1 MASSPS
7 SRTDAASTPSAVP
20 SRPDPR
26 EKRRNLFLIAGA
38 ELLAM
43 TLWFSASAVVPQLTA
58 EWSLTGA
65 QQSWMTMSVQV
76 GFVVGAVGSAVLTI
90 ADRFD
95 TRHVFAV
102 SAILGAAANAAI
114 PLWAAGPE
122 SALALRFATGV
133 FLAGVYPPGMKL
145 VATWS
150 DEDRGFSIGLL
161 VGALTVG
168 SAVPHLLNALPLFPG
183 PTGLPPWPTVLYVTS
198 AQAVAA
204 ALVVLV
210 LVQTGP
216 HLAKAAR
223 FDWRRAAEG
232 LRHAPTRLANIG
244 YFGHMWELYAMWAWV
259 PLLLLT
265 SYQQAGW
272 SDAAART
279 AGFAVIAIGGV
290 GCVLAGIWAD
300 RLGRT
305 RITTWSLAVSGACS
319 LTVGLFINSPA
330 LLTLVCL
337 LWGLAVVADSAQFSA
352 AVSELSDPRYVGTAL
367 TVQTSIGFLITLVSI
382 RIIPPAVDLV
392 GWEAA
397 FAILA
402 LGPAAGIWSMQRLRR
417 RPEAVQMA
425 SGNR

>member
-1 MASSPS
+1 
-7 SRTDAASTPSAVP
+7 
-20 SRPDPR
+20 
-26 EKRRNLFLIAGA
+26 
-38 ELLAM
+38 
-43 TLWFSASAVVPQLTA
+43 
-58 EWSLTGA
+58 
-65 QQSWMTMSVQV
+65 
-76 GFVVGAVGSAVLTI
+76 
-90 ADRFD
+90 
-95 TRHVFAV
+95 
-102 SAILGAAANAAI
+102 
-114 PLWAAGPE
+114 
-122 SALALRFATGV
+122 
-133 FLAGVYPPGMKL
+133 
-145 VATWS
+145 
-150 DEDRGFSIGLL
+150 
-161 VGALTVG
+161 
-168 SAVPHLLNALPLFPG
+168 
-183 PTGLPPWPTVLYVTS
+183 VLYVTS